1 MSYSRPHQA
10 GTATARDTS
19 SASRLLIGFREEHP
33 IGKHSYRGDFRWR
46 RDAGVHRPDRLNA
59 LSTPMM
65 EGLLEALPR
74 LVRDAAVGVIVPA
87 WLGRE

>member
-33 IGKHSYRGDFRWR
+33 IGKHLIEEISDGVATLAFIGLIGSTLFR
-46 RDAGVHRPDRLNA
+46 HR
-59 LSTPMM
+59 
-65 EGLLEALPR
+65 
-74 LVRDAAVGVIVPA
+74 
-87 WLGRE
+87 